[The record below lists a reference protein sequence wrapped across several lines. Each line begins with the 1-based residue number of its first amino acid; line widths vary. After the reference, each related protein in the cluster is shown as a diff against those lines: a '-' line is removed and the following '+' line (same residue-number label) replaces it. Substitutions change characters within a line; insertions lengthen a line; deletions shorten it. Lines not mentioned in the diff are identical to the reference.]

1 MKTTVQPRIRGLYG
15 LRRPIPGRAGPSEV
29 LVSDLIFLLL
39 TVVAFVVLGLLV
51 RAVERL

>member
-1 MKTTVQPRIRGLYG
+1 
-15 LRRPIPGRAGPSEV
+15 
-29 LVSDLIFLLL
+29 VSDLIFLLL